1 MIKLTLNP
9 ESNPVSYLFDKE
21 SVTIGTGAT
30 QKVDLQLRDARLQSI
45 HIEISREKNLFLILN
60 AANDPFV
67 TLNGLPFGKKLLT
80 NQDILQIGQTL
91 ISFEG
96 SVVDSPAQ
104 TEPKTNSLTNS
115 NLFEKLESLIN
126 SHKQEKAIYAD
137 FDLEK
142 ELRNLD
148 IQSETWQ
155 NEDFDQTEE
164 RTTAPSK
171 KTGSKPDVDLIT
183 QDSVQENKKW
193 NYSQKKVAPPLLA
206 PKKNSWKLMLALG
219 VSILALITITL
230 SALYVN
236 MNGKTEVQE
245 ITAAKG
251 ISDVAMALTYAQT
264 HHLNPQTQNWS
275 NPGFLKNS
283 LSAIMSSDY
292 ISLANIDT
300 HGHFT
305 DTPYILRIYT
315 NSNFSRFLVIAL
327 PVPSL
332 LQWLIPKKAIVV
344 DSENMKLHMIQD
356 LRALNRLL
364 VNPNTLEGANG
375 TDITNLVKR
384 GVLLPLSALAEK
396 TSDLEFSPPRELSEE
411 YPGAENYIYNA
422 PRYYQFGET
431 YMQKALSLTKNSQNA
446 SFELAKLQQDT
457 ALLLQFPMMV
467 FYSPQSLESAVQ
479 EEKALMTFAPQLKF
493 LMGYLKFNGEEEISG
508 AYLLRP
514 EDRLVPPVSSK
525 IILHSLHPDIYQLIG
540 HNLIAHD
547 ELTEEIDEAH
557 PLFFQLLALSHG
569 REQKLSPVAER
580 LTALL
585 KNHLREYSKEF
596 EDEFEAAFLELKHL
610 DHAERQNI
618 GKDLYQ
624 LYEEYASM
632 PFEDILPF
640 AKAVGLDAVVEEAAA
655 EHQQIQ
661 EAYEFIEEV
670 SRHLQDQI
678 KRI

>member
-30 QKVDLQLRDARLQSI
+30 QKVDLPLQGARLQSV
-45 HIEISREKNLFLILN
+45 HIEIIREKNLFLILN
-60 AANDPFV
+60 VANDPFV

-96 SVVDSPAQ
+96 SVVDSPPPLS
-104 TEPKTNSLTNS
+104 EPKLHSNS

-126 SHKQEKAIYAD
+126 SHKQEKDIYAD

-148 IQSETWQ
+148 IQSESWQ
-155 NEDFDQTEE
+155 NEDHDLPQENTS
-164 RTTAPSK
+164 APKQPSQKSK
-171 KTGSKPDVDLIT
+171 SDLIT
-183 QDSVQENKKW
+183 QDSDQEKKRW
-193 NYSQKKVAPPLLA
+193 HYAQKKAAPVLAAPP
-206 PKKNSWKLMLALG
+206 KSNWKLMLTLG
-219 VSILALITITL
+219 LSLLALTIITL
-230 SALYVN
+230 SVVYIN
-236 MNGKTEVQE
+236 MNDKTDIQE

-251 ISDVAMALTYAQT
+251 ISDVAMALAYAQT
-264 HHLNPQTQNWS
+264 HHINPQAHNWS
-275 NPGFLKNS
+275 DPGFLKNS

-292 ISLANIDT
+292 ISLANIDS

-327 PVPSL
+327 PIPSL
-332 LQWLIPKKAIVV
+332 LQWLIPKNAIIV
-344 DSENMKLHMIQD
+344 DSENMKLHTVQD

-375 TDITNLVKR
+375 TDIANLVKR
-384 GVLLPLSALAEK
+384 GALLPLSALAAK
-396 TSDLEFSPPRELSEE
+396 TSDLEFSPPPELADEF
-411 YPGAENYIYNA
+411 PGAENYIYNA

-431 YMQKALSLTKNSQNA
+431 YMQKALSLTKNTQNA
-446 SFELAKLQQDT
+446 SFELSQLQQDA
-457 ALLLQFPMMV
+457 ALLSQFPNIV
-467 FYSPQSLESAVQ
+467 FYSPKSVESAVQ
-479 EEKALMTFAPQLKF
+479 EEKALMTFAPQIKF
-493 LMGYLKFNGEEEISG
+493 LMGYLKFNEEEEISE
-508 AYLLRP
+508 ARLLKP
-514 EDRLVPPVSSK
+514 EDRILPPVSSK

-540 HNLIAHD
+540 HNLIAHE
-547 ELTEEIDEAH
+547 ELTEEIDETH
-557 PLFFQLLALSHG
+557 PLFFQLSALSHG
-569 REQKLSPVAER
+569 REQKLSPLADR
-580 LTALL
+580 MTTLL

-596 EDEFEAAFLELKHL
+596 EEQFEAAFLELKHL
-610 DHAERQNI
+610 DHKEKQNI
-618 GKDLYQ
+618 RKDLYQ
-624 LYEEYASM
+624 LYEEHAPM

-640 AKAVGLDAVVEEAAA
+640 AKAVGLDAIVEEAAL

-661 EAYEFIEEV
+661 EAYEFIQAVSHQLQEELE
-670 SRHLQDQI
+670 S
-678 KRI
+678 